1 MILWLKARRAPTVL
15 TATFLLFAVLTI
27 LIGDVVVVLPSLV
40 GGTQTALSLFVPIPL
55 VAGLTLCLGSGLAAA
70 EAPAV
75 RNVALR
81 DAALVG
87 VTMLSAL
94 AVGQLAHQFM
104 QVPPA
109 DTIGRNTLFL
119 TGLMLCSRI
128 LSQGAA
134 ALVPTAWTITVVM
147 VGFRSTGDAHPWT
160 VIAEP
165 VGALH
170 ATVGATLMLAG
181 GIFAQLYTS
190 RKIS

>member
-15 TATFLLFAVLTI
+15 TAAFLLFTILTI

-55 VAGLTLCLGSGLAAA
+55 VAGLTLCLDSGLAAA

-75 RNVALR
+75 RNMALK
-81 DAALVG
+81 DIMLIGA
-87 VTMLSAL
+87 TMLSAL
-94 AVGQLAHQFM
+94 AVGYLAHQYL

-109 DTIGRNTLFL
+109 DIIGRNTLFL
-119 TGLMLCSRI
+119 TGLMLCSRA

-134 ALVPTAWTITVVM
+134 ALAPTAWTITVVM
-147 VGFRSTGDAHPWT
+147 IGFRSTGDAYPWT

-165 VGALH
+165 SGALH
-170 ATVGATLMLAG
+170 AIVGAIVLLVG
-181 GIFAQLYTS
+181 GLIARMYTS